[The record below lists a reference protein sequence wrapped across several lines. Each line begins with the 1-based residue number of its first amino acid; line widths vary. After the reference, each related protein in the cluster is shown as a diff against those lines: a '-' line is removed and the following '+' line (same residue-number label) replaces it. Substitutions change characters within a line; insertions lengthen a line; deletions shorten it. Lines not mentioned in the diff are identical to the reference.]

1 MSRYSINFDRLIN
14 MLVPYYLRTRKYV
27 LFLQALVSPLQ
38 DKNKEFINFAKEKKI
53 EAAMTSQ
60 VILFTWYLNHKYNKY
75 FVDPT
80 DSIVIE
86 DIIDIGVP
94 VYRRADPNQTP
105 YTVWFVTDNWD
116 SVKDTDEEPPIFF
129 YKQENILINKTS
141 FSVAVPAINIS
152 QEDFVPMI
160 ANTVKMYRIAG
171 KTFQIKI
178 SEPK

>member
-1 MSRYSINFDRLIN
+1 MSRYSINFDRLMN
-14 MLVPYYLRTRKYV
+14 MIIPYYLRSRKYV
-27 LFLQALVSPLQ
+27 LFLQSLVSPLQ
-38 DKNKEFINFAKEKKI
+38 KKNKDFILFAEEKKI

-60 VILFTWYLNHKYNKY
+60 VMLFTWYLNHKYNKY

-80 DSIVIE
+80 DSIIIE
-86 DIIDIGVP
+86 DAIDIGVP
-94 VYRRADPNQTP
+94 VYRKEDPNQTP
-105 YTVWFVTDNWD
+105 YTIWYIADNWE

-129 YKQENILINKTS
+129 YKQENININKTS
-141 FSVAVPAINIS
+141 FSVSVPPINIS

-160 ANTVKMYRIAG
+160 ANTVKTYKIAG